1 MNSPAQAS
9 KESKTNLL
17 TTRLILCEDNL
28 QIRNG
33 GLFVRKTVTPLA
45 IVLCCLFGV
54 STIVLGQQTPH
65 APAATAQAQP
75 TLTSPAPVPQ
85 NVIASLSNLPEAD
98 LLFFINP
105 QRILNEVVPKVMPAK
120 DVEDMRKGF
129 EMAKQMAG
137 VDPTKVDYIVLAV
150 RVKKPTG
157 ELQFQPPEIM
167 AVASGDFSSEA
178 LMTLARMASQGKLRD
193 EKYGNKT
200 LGLMTIDPIVKEAEK
215 NPILKSFTQVGVV
228 TLTPNSIA
236 VGSPSYLRSAVDAGE
251 GKDRITPETL
261 NSLVRDSNALI
272 SIAGRPFYAFAKAF
286 GMHGTEVT
294 ARAPKCDS
302 RIGDFYAAVNM
313 DATNFMLR
321 GAVNEDN
328 PDTAKIFSNLF
339 SGMLRYALT
348 TTKDPGVQSLANNI
362 SIAAEGDEVV
372 VRADLPQQMVMEM
385 VKKAM
390 APPPAKKAEPA
401 TSDKPKPPVRR
412 RRQRRST

>member
-1 MNSPAQAS
+1 M
-9 KESKTNLL
+9 
-17 TTRLILCEDNL
+17 
-28 QIRNG
+28 
-33 GLFVRKTVTPLA
+33 RKTLNRVA
-45 IVLCCLFGV
+45 IVLWFAMAVPAVAPGQEVV
-54 STIVLGQQTPH
+54 SRSVATVRLQPVTTAT
-65 APAATAQAQP
+65 APA
-75 TLTSPAPVPQ
+75 PQ

-98 LLFFINP
+98 VLIFINP

-120 DVEDMRKGF
+120 DVEEMRKGF

-157 ELQFQPPEIM
+157 DLNFQPPEIM

-193 EKYGNKT
+193 QKYGNKT
-200 LGLMTIDPIVKEAEK
+200 LGLMTIDPLVKEAEK
-215 NPILKSFTQVGVV
+215 NPILKSFTEVGVV

-236 VGSPSYLRSAVDAGE
+236 VGSPSYLRAAVDAGE
-251 GKDRITPETL
+251 GKDRITAETL

-272 SIAGRPFYAFAKAF
+272 SIAGRPFYAFGKAF

-294 ARAPKCDS
+294 ARAPKCDT
-302 RIGDFYAAVNM
+302 RLGDFYAAVTM

-321 GAVNEDN
+321 GAINEDN

-339 SGMLRYALT
+339 SGMFRFALSNI
-348 TTKDPGVQSLANNI
+348 KDPAMQSLANNI
-362 SIAAEGDEVV
+362 AIAAEGDEVT
-372 VRADLPQQMVMEM
+372 VRADFPQQMVIEM

-390 APPPAKKAEPA
+390 APPPKKAEPA
-401 TSDKPKPPVRR
+401 TAPEKRKTPVRR
-412 RRQRRST
+412 RRTRRSA

>member
-1 MNSPAQAS
+1 M
-9 KESKTNLL
+9 
-17 TTRLILCEDNL
+17 
-28 QIRNG
+28 
-33 GLFVRKTVTPLA
+33 RKTFNRVA
-45 IVLCCLFGV
+45 IVLWCVIATPALA
-54 STIVLGQQTPH
+54 LGQQTSTG
-65 APAATAQAQP
+65 PAVTVNPQP
-75 TLTSPAPVPQ
+75 VTTSASPAPQ

-98 LLFFINP
+98 MLFFINP
-105 QRILNEVVPKVMPAK
+105 QRILNEVVPKVLPAK
-120 DVEDMRKGF
+120 DVEEMRKGF

-157 ELQFQPPEIM
+157 ELNFQPPEIM

-193 EKYGNKT
+193 QKYGNKT

-215 NPILKSFTQVGVV
+215 NPILKSFTEVGVV

-236 VGSPSYLRSAVDAGE
+236 FGSPSYLRAAIDAGE
-251 GKDRITPETL
+251 GKDRITTETL

-294 ARAPKCDS
+294 ARAPKCDT
-302 RIGDFYAAVNM
+302 RLGDFYASVTM

-339 SGMLRYALT
+339 SGMLRFGLSNI
-348 TTKDPGVQSLANNI
+348 KDPAMQSLANNI
-362 SIAAEGDEVV
+362 AIAAEGDEII
-372 VRADLPQQMVMEM
+372 VRADLPQQMVIEM

-390 APPPAKKAEPA
+390 APPPKKAEPPA
-401 TSDKPKPPVRR
+401 PEKPKPPVRR
-412 RRQRRST
+412 RRPRRSA